1 MTAFDHNRNLEFSKP
16 EEIKKVQESLLHTH
30 LRYLSSSS
38 PYYRKIFREQG
49 IDASGKNIPSL
60 DSFPL
65 TEKATFGSQ
74 NNDFRAV
81 PQSEIVDIVLSSGTT
96 GRPTPIMFTENDLQR
111 LAYNEV
117 ISFTGCGM
125 TQDDVVLLTCT
136 LDRCFIAGLAYYA
149 GARSLGAAA
158 IRNGLSSVESHLE
171 IIQRL
176 KPTVIVGV
184 PTFLLKL
191 GRFLQSQNVD
201 PASAGVNKLICIGEP
216 IRDRDL
222 SFLRIGM
229 TLEEVWSAK
238 IYSTYASSECITS
251 FCECTAQQGGH
262 LHPDLAIV
270 EIVSEQGKVLPPGEI
285 GEVVIT
291 PLAIEGMPLLRF
303 RTGDIS
309 FLIDEPC
316 SCGRN
321 SPRLGPILG
330 RNRQMLKFR
339 GTTLYPN
346 SFYDVLDSLP
356 EVSGYYI
363 VASSD
368 YNLSDVIQVF
378 VSVQDDNCT
387 AEIIRN
393 KLQSHLRVRP
403 EVILTSEENIRNQVF
418 SGNSRKLVRFV
429 DNRKSI

>member
-16 EEIKKVQESLLHTH
+16 REIRKVQEDLLNRH
-30 LRYLSSSS
+30 LRYLSSAS
-38 PYYRKIFREQG
+38 PYYRTVFREQG
-49 IDASGKNIPSL
+49 IDISEKNLASL
-60 DSFPL
+60 ADLPL
-65 TEKATFGSQ
+65 TEKAAFGDQ
-74 NNDFRAV
+74 NGDFLAV
-81 PQSEIVDIVLSSGTT
+81 SPSEIVDIVLSSGTT
-96 GRPTPIMFTENDLQR
+96 GRPTPIMYTEHDLQR
-111 LAYNEV
+111 LAYNEI
-117 ISFTGCGM
+117 ISFAGCGM
-125 TQDDVVLLTCT
+125 TRDDVVLLTCT

-158 IRNGLSSVESHLE
+158 IRNGLSSVESHFE

-184 PTFLLKL
+184 PTFMLKL
-191 GRFLQSQNVD
+191 GLFLESQNVD
-201 PASAGVNKLICIGEP
+201 PRSTGVRKLICIGEP
-216 IRDRDL
+216 IRNRQL
-222 SFLRIGM
+222 SLLKIGE
-229 TLEEVWSAK
+229 TLEEVWGSK
-238 IYSTYASSECITS
+238 IFSTYASSECITS

-262 LHPDLAIV
+262 LHPDLAVV
-270 EIVSEQGKVLPPGEI
+270 EIVSERGEILPPGEA

-309 FLIDEPC
+309 FLIEEPC

-330 RNRQMLKFR
+330 RNRQMIKFR

-363 VASSD
+363 TVSSD
-368 YNLSDVIQVF
+368 YDLSDLVTVF
-378 VSVQDDNCT
+378 VSVRNAGCT
-387 AEIIRN
+387 AEIIMDR
-393 KLQSHLRVRP
+393 LQSHLRVRP
-403 EVILTSEENIRNQVF
+403 EVVLTTEENIKNQVF
-418 SGNSRKLVRFV
+418 PGNSRKLVRFV